1 MVIIKFRPRFLCVP
15 RGLVVK
21 FTPGASKVL
30 SSIPDGTFSC
40 SLLLFSFLRFFFF
53 FSFSFHFRHNG
64 FCYVSIYNF
73 QINKF
78 SSRLYLPLPRSPSR
92 GPHAIYVFLV
102 KVYIFIPLIH
112 SAPFLR
118 FSHILLTPI
127 FSDVYYHAECFSYP
141 WWCRWSAKA
150 RNLILIFNFSSQRLH
165 LNYILLSNSNVC
177 SFEFP

>member
-1 MVIIKFRPRFLCVP
+1 MYCQHVYQNQR
-15 RGLVVK
+15 
-21 FTPGASKVL
+21 VL
-30 SSIPDGTFSC
+30 RSSIFVRNVTHLRTFCFRSYFC
-40 SLLLFSFLRFFFF
+40 LRRDFCKPARFALNTALNRDVECNEFADPLFSRPSLWIILPFE
-53 FSFSFHFRHNG
+53 
-64 FCYVSIYNF
+64 
-73 QINKF
+73 
-78 SSRLYLPLPRSPSR
+78 RLFVLCHLLIRSLCFIP
-92 GPHAIYVFLV
+92 
-102 KVYIFIPLIH
+102 VYIFLPLIH